1 MHLPLAYVLVF
12 FLLGGPVNVFAV
24 LFLSSLVRPRRPSR
38 EKLTTY
44 ECAEV
49 PIGSGWFRLNL
60 RFYTVALIFIVFDV
74 ELVTMLPVAMVFRDW
89 VAARVGAW
97 AFAEIFTF
105 VGILLVGLAYVWRKG
120 DLEWFKK
127 IDREEMAREDAELVA
142 GGMAATRRA
151 IEAETHAG
159 AGAHA

>member
-1 MHLPLAYVLVF
+1 MHLQLGYVLLF

-74 ELVTMLPVAMVFRDW
+74 ELVTVLPVAMVYRDW
-89 VAARVGAW
+89 VAARAGQW
-97 AFAEIFTF
+97 AFVEIFTF
-105 VGILLVGLAYVWRKG
+105 VAVLMVGLAYVWRKG
-120 DLEWFKK
+120 DLEWFKT
-127 IDREEMAREDAELVA
+127 IDREELKEEEADLRKA
-142 GGMAATRRA
+142 GVAATRHVV
-151 IEAETHAG
+151 ETETHAG
-159 AGAHA
+159 AHA